1 MIKIPDSTTIEHL
14 NEGKRQAKNKDAR
27 LTLMMAA
34 EHCLQHDGYA
44 ALSTRRV
51 AERAE
56 MPLSQIHYHFG
67 SKQGLLLAL
76 YEYLN
81 ASLLDRQKAM
91 FESDLPLSEQW
102 NLACDYLDED
112 VASGYVRVLQE
123 LTAAGWSDP
132 AIAAAIR
139 LNSQGWIDLLTDVAR
154 RWAANQTNISPFTP
168 EGLANLVGS
177 LFLGVESRLLSQ
189 DSQKETILRSLRD
202 VGSLIKTFEDANK

>member
-1 MIKIPDSTTIEHL
+1 M
-14 NEGKRQAKNKDAR
+14 
-27 LTLMMAA
+27 
-34 EHCLQHDGYA
+34 
-44 ALSTRRV
+44 
-51 AERAE
+51 
-56 MPLSQIHYHFG
+56 
-67 SKQGLLLAL
+67 
-76 YEYLN
+76 
-81 ASLLDRQKAM
+81 
-91 FESDLPLSEQW
+91 
-102 NLACDYLDED
+102 
-112 VASGYVRVLQE
+112 LQE